1 MIKGFEQID
10 ASSGVKTLTVP
21 AGANKAIVQA
31 ETANVRLRL
40 DGTNPTSSVGEI
52 LVANATRELHGDE
65 LTAAK
70 FIAASGAPK
79 INVHYYGPHFTS

>member
-21 AGANKAIVQA
+21 TGANKAIVQA

-52 LVANATRELHGDE
+52 LVANATRELKDDE
-65 LTAAK
+65 LAAAR

-79 INVHYYGPHFTS
+79 INVHYYGPHSTS